1 MAKTKDLRKGFKSKA
16 VLETE
21 NVELRKENK
30 ALKETITK
38 LFRKLDNLPE
48 ESKSNVVK
56 LQLTPEQEILEMQNM
71 RLQAISRERVLTLD
85 ETRKLDLH
93 IKNKRLMEDKS
104 TINADY
110 KKVPEG
116 ITEKDLLE
124 IAGNVEIEEFQ
135 ETKQKRRKSKTSS

>member
-56 LQLTPEQEILEMQNM
+56 LQLTPEQEILEMQIM